1 MPPPIT
7 PKSRPSA
14 RSAYVALGSSF
25 ASGPGIDPLIDPS
38 SSRSGANY
46 PRIVAASLDLAL
58 TDVSCGGATVNDIV
72 NGDRSGRPAQIDAV
86 TADAALVTLTVGGND
101 IQYLPQLIRA
111 TYQHQPA
118 PLDAALARIPDDLR
132 RLITPMLCTPVT
144 ADDRRATADA
154 VGGLAARLADL
165 LTDIQRRAPRSRVL
179 VVDYLSILP
188 NPAQPVPL
196 PLLDEELAY
205 FTDIAAQLSAT
216 TALAARQAGAELV
229 EASTASRDHHA
240 WSPDP
245 WVFGF
250 EFHNILAGGAKAF
263 HPNQA
268 GMAAVASLTIDRL
281 ALG

>member
-118 PLDAALARIPDDLR
+118 PLDATLARIPDDLR

-205 FTDIAAQLSAT
+205 FTDIAAQAERDNRTRCASGQEPNSSRPRRQAAITMHGRQTRGCSGSSST
-216 TALAARQAGAELV
+216 TSSPAARRR
-229 EASTASRDHHA
+229 SIRTKPA
-240 WSPDP
+240 WPP
-245 WVFGF
+245 
-250 EFHNILAGGAKAF
+250 
-263 HPNQA
+263 
-268 GMAAVASLTIDRL
+268 
-281 ALG
+281 